1 MSGRQFWDDHQELE
15 IIKEEENDIP
25 YDMQP
30 DDIKFRNH
38 LAELVLTKMGEEKK
52 LKIKLI
58 TELD

>member
-52 LKIKLI
+52 LKI
-58 TELD
+58 E